1 VLVLYGSAKG
11 LSMRHHQIWRWDS
24 PGVKGNPTGDDGD
37 GYGDTMTAGNFGR
50 SRYNDLAVADYSLG
64 VGRDGYGAVNV
75 LYGTPNGLTAKGD
88 QLWTVPW
95 LGRTSPRLWAE
106 RLADR

>member
-37 GYGDTMTAGNFGR
+37 TMTAGNFGR
-50 SRYNDLAVADYSLG
+50 SRYNDLAVVDYSVG
-64 VGRDGYGAVNV
+64 VGRDGYGAVSV
-75 LYGTPNGLTAKGD
+75 LYRTPNGLTAKGD